1 MFFFL
6 VLRGFHWEFLVPLIE
21 WGKKIELNWDILRI
35 IQALP
40 YWVRTVHC
48 ASALIVFLD
57 RSEELRVQPY
67 NNTKTHIKSQSWCW
81 CYRETRAL
89 LLRAVSREIL
99 QEKKQSSHISVPDRS
114 PQRRLSS
121 SENMPCRWTNGRA
134 TLCGQEMTSG
144 SCLCKVHRVT
154 TNAIHTAP
162 SLLLWCRQGARAAP
176 LRRDVSAVK
185 QIVNKPTRVL
195 ETLRA
200 NVTPLPDTPL

>member
-1 MFFFL
+1 M
-6 VLRGFHWEFLVPLIE
+6 LRGFHWELLVPLIE

-81 CYRETRAL
+81 CCRETRAL

-144 SCLCKVHRVT
+144 SCHHKCYPHSPALM
-154 TNAIHTAP
+154 
-162 SLLLWCRQGARAAP
+162 
-176 LRRDVSAVK
+176 
-185 QIVNKPTRVL
+185 
-195 ETLRA
+195 
-200 NVTPLPDTPL
+200 